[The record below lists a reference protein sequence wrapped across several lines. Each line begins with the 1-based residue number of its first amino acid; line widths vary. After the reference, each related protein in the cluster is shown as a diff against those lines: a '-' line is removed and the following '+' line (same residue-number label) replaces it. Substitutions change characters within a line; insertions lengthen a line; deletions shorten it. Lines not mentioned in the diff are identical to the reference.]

1 MKNFVY
7 PSQPPVVIRYGK
19 FIQSCITLIIIA
31 MALFCIIKAI
41 NQLYKI
47 AAKKK
52 EKKRI
57 DADVEVS
64 EEIKILREIRD
75 LLAYKSSMALTGVEV

>member
-1 MKNFVY
+1 Y

-47 AAKKK
+47 A
-52 EKKRI
+52 
-57 DADVEVS
+57 
-64 EEIKILREIRD
+64 
-75 LLAYKSSMALTGVEV
+75 KSNTLPRVANL